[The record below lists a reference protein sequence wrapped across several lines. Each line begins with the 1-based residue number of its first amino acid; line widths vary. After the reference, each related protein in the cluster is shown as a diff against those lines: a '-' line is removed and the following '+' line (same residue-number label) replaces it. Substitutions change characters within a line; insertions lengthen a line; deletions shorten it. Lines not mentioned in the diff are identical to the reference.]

1 MTTVPSSTAST
12 TTTTGSSSSAAK
24 LAENFDQF
32 LTLLTTQLK
41 NQDPLSPMDSA
52 QFTQQ
57 LVQFAGV
64 EQQIN
69 ANKNLETLIS
79 LQKSS
84 QVMGALDLMGKK
96 VEASSDKVP
105 LMNKQATFAYEL
117 PKNAAQA
124 AYAITDSSGRTVFS
138 GTADATAGRHE
149 YTWDGKTKQGVQL
162 PDGAYTISVAAIDAA
177 GNPIDTTTSVIG
189 TVTGVETGDT
199 GAIMQLGS
207 VKLPIDKLT
216 AVING

>member
-1 MTTVPSSTAST
+1 MAVDGINTTGTGTTST
-12 TTTTGSSSSAAK
+12 TSMSK

-52 QFTQQ
+52 EFTNQ

-69 ANKNLETLIS
+69 TNKNLESLLS

-96 VEASSDKVP
+96 VEISGSSVP
-105 LMNKQATFAYEL
+105 LQDKSATFVYTL
-117 PKNAAQA
+117 PSKAAQTV
-124 AYAITDSSGRTVFS
+124 YTISDSSGRVVYT
-138 GTADATAGRHE
+138 GAGDGAAGRHE
-149 YTWDGKTKQGVQL
+149 YTWNGMSTNGVQM
-162 PDGAYTISVAAIDAA
+162 PDGTYTVNVVALDEAGKQINASTWAI
-177 GNPIDTTTSVIG
+177 GK
-189 TVTGVETGDT
+189 VTGVETSDQ
-199 GAIMQLGS
+199 GAALNLGGLL
-207 VKLPIDKLT
+207 VPMDRLT
-216 AVING
+216 AVVG

>member
-1 MTTVPSSTAST
+1 MAVAGINTTGTGTTST
-12 TTTTGSSSSAAK
+12 TSMSK

-124 AYAITDSSGRTVFS
+124 R
-138 GTADATAGRHE
+138 
-149 YTWDGKTKQGVQL
+149 L
-162 PDGAYTISVAAIDAA
+162 
-177 GNPIDTTTSVIG
+177 
-189 TVTGVETGDT
+189 TVTRATSGFSFETSHFAKVRRSGFASAGT
-199 GAIMQLGS
+199 GCRTLRPPGCTSSAG
-207 VKLPIDKLT
+207 
-216 AVING
+216 